1 MYGDESQ
8 VAAAAAAVTDT
19 EAAAAVAE
27 AEVVTGTAALPE
39 VLPAPRNVAPGGGGI
54 TGDVVK
60 AEEECGCQ
68 GSGGDDCG

>member
-8 VAAAAAAVTDT
+8 VAAADT
-19 EAAAAVAE
+19 EAGAVAE
-27 AEVVTGTAALPE
+27 TEAVTGTAALPE

-68 GSGGDDCG
+68 GGGGDDCG

>member
-8 VAAAAAAVTDT
+8 VAAATDTGAAV
-19 EAAAAVAE
+19 AVAE

-39 VLPAPRNVAPGGGGI
+39 VLPAPRKVAPGGGGI

>member
-8 VAAAAAAVTDT
+8 I
-19 EAAAAVAE
+19 AVAV
-27 AEVVTGTAALPE
+27 AVAVAGTVTGTEAALPE

-60 AEEECGCQ
+60 TDEEWGCQ
-68 GSGGDDCG
+68 GGGGDDCGR

>member
-8 VAAAAAAVTDT
+8 VAATAATAVADT
-19 EAAAAVAE
+19 EAGAVAE
-27 AEVVTGTAALPE
+27 TEAETGTAALPE